1 MDINKQIELNKKM
14 DANTKTILIA
24 KQDRSL
30 SEEFHSRSPNTQQ
43 YIKSFVGT
51 TPTSKHKKYTA
62 EKAPEIISASP
73 NTLANID
80 FWMGK

>member
-1 MDINKQIELNKKM
+1 MDTNKQMELNKKM
-14 DANTKTILIA
+14 DTNTTLIA
-24 KQDRSL
+24 KQSRSL

-43 YIKSFVGT
+43 YIKYFIGT

-73 NTLANID
+73 TTLANIH